1 MIFSEGSGLPIFG
14 RVLTAMITPF
24 NADLSL
30 DRAGIREIAEYLVG
44 RGNDGLVV
52 NGTTGESSTVQD
64 DEKTQVVADVVA
76 TVGDRAVVVAGVGS
90 NDTAHSVHLAKEAHA
105 AGADALM
112 VVTPYYNKPQQAGVI
127 AHIQAIADA
136 TPLPV
141 MTYDIPGRSCIPI
154 THDSF
159 LTLAK
164 HPKVIANK
172 DAKADLVAASEVM
185 NETDLIW
192 YSGDDGLTLPLMS
205 LGAVGVVSV
214 VAHLVSPLIAEMVK
228 AASQGDYVTARS
240 INEELVPIVRAVMT
254 RMPGAVAVKATLAA
268 MGLPAGPLR
277 LPLVSPTPAEQTR
290 LFEELNAAGVS
301 W

>member
-1 MIFSEGSGLPIFG
+1 MIFQEASELPIFG

-24 NADLSL
+24 NQDLSL
-30 DRAGIREIAEYLVG
+30 DRAGTKELAGYLID
-44 RGNDGLVV
+44 RGNDGLVI

-64 DEKTQVVADVVA
+64 DEKTQVVADVVSA
-76 TVGDRAVVVAGVGS
+76 VGDRACVVAGVGS

-127 AHIQAIADA
+127 AHILAIADA

-185 NETDLIW
+185 QETDLIW

-214 VAHLVSPLIAEMVK
+214 IGHLASESIAEMAK
-228 AASQGDYVTARS
+228 AASSGDYSRARS
-240 INEELVPIVRAVMT
+240 VNEQLIPIVRAVMT
-254 RMPGAVAVKATLAA
+254 RMPGAVAVKTVMSA

-277 LPLVSPTPAEQTR
+277 LPLVSPTASEKTM
-290 LFEELNAAGVS
+290 LFDELKAAGVS

>member
-1 MIFSEGSGLPIFG
+1 MIYQESSGLPIFG

-30 DRAGIREIAEYLVG
+30 DRAGTREIAKYLVD
-44 RGNDGLVV
+44 RGNDGLVI

-64 DEKTQVVADVVA
+64 DEKTHVVEDVVA
-76 TVGDRAVVVAGVGS
+76 AVGERACVVAGVGS
-90 NDTAHSVHLAKEAHA
+90 NDTAHSVHLAKQAHA

-141 MTYDIPGRSCIPI
+141 MTYDIPGRSAIPI
-154 THDSF
+154 THESF

-164 HPKVIANK
+164 HPKVVANK

-185 NETDLIW
+185 QETDLIW
-192 YSGDDGLTLPLMS
+192 YSGDDGLTLPLMA

-214 VAHLVSPLIAEMVK
+214 VGHLASTQIAEMAS
-228 AASQGDYVTARS
+228 AAAAGDYTRARE
-240 INEELVPIVRAVMT
+240 INDKLIPIVRAVMT

-277 LPLVSPTPAEQTR
+277 LPLVSPTPAEQSR
-290 LFEELNAAGVS
+290 LFEELKAAGIN

>member
-1 MIFSEGSGLPIFG
+1 VIYQEASGLPIFG

-24 NADLSL
+24 NQDLTL
-30 DRAGIREIAEYLVG
+30 DRVGTKELASYLVG

-64 DEKTQVVADVVA
+64 DEKTQVVADVVSA
-76 TVGDRAVVVAGVGS
+76 VGDRACVVAGVGS

-127 AHIQAIADA
+127 AHILAIADA

-185 NETDLIW
+185 QETDLIW

-214 VAHLVSPLIAEMVK
+214 VGHIASESIAEMAK
-228 AASQGDYVTARS
+228 AASNGDYGRARTLNDQL
-240 INEELVPIVRAVMT
+240 IPIVRAVMT
-254 RMPGAVAVKATLAA
+254 RMPGAVAVKAVMTA

-277 LPLVSPTPAEQTR
+277 LPLVSPTPSEQAR
-290 LFEELNAAGVS
+290 LFDELKAAGVS